1 VTDEAYAARPQDRV
15 RFPVAAAQR
24 AFQRRSKFLAA
35 QSKGGLKTFATIAS
49 SAPFIG
55 FLGTVIGIEG
65 SFAGPTGPPSDALAR
80 LASEIAEA
88 LIRGAMGLL
97 VSVFAVWCFNYLR
110 SRFEVFENEMSKAVP
125 PAETRT
131 AAN

>member
-1 VTDEAYAARPQDRV
+1 MNCAGASLALWLLWTCASSSPNVTDEAYAARPQDRV
-15 RFPVAAAQR
+15 RFPIAAAQR

-65 SFAGPTGPPSDALAR
+65 SFAGPTGPALAP
-80 LASEIAEA
+80 SFS
-88 LIRGAMGLL
+88 LL
-97 VSVFAVWCFNYLR
+97 PSSA
-110 SRFEVFENEMSKAVP
+110 
-125 PAETRT
+125 
-131 AAN
+131 